1 MSIGLPTADQVKA
14 ASRHGV
20 TMVMT
25 VVGTMATLKII
36 SGGDAAALQSSLDQ
50 ISHGAAELLAGVTA
64 LSVAVSGAYAA
75 ISANPLWQLLRGSKA
90 VSADPKLAA
99 SVPESTQK
107 EMVKATDALPTTAAV
122 VSTLAPDIPSPTVVA
137 PEQAVIKS

>member
-1 MSIGLPTADQVKA
+1 
-14 ASRHGV
+14 
-20 TMVMT
+20 MVMT